1 MIRNSEKTKKVM
13 NGLEGFVNRLL
24 AQSLTIEKVA
34 EMEDEEFDLYRS
46 LAKSYQEFS
55 ELSVAYS
62 EQLDEQ
68 SEMLSSLQEDMKK
81 MLEKK

>member
-1 MIRNSEKTKKVM
+1 MIRNSEKTKKAM
-13 NGLEGFVNRLL
+13 DGLGRFMNRLMG
-24 AQSLTIEKVA
+24 QSFTIEKVA
-34 EMEDEEFDLYRS
+34 EMEDEEFNMYRD

-81 MLEKK
+81 ILNK